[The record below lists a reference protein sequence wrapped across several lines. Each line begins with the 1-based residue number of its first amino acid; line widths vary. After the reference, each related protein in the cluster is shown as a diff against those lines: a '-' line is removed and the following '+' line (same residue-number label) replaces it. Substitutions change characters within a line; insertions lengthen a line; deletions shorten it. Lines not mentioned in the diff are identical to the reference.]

1 MPAEMNVTSL
11 YSPQADD
18 DDIATLEKDLLLNM
32 LIVVLLLISGPSF
45 LAQADLAGQT
55 TQTVQGEA
63 VKIFIEDDGDL
74 HLGSLTSAHITLETL
89 PSALQNMV
97 GADSTSVLVHHTATA
112 PAGLVHAVLRAV
124 AQVPRAKPL
133 LALSEPS
140 TLRCEKPGYLEQ
152 EG

>member
-1 MPAEMNVTSL
+1 MPAEMNVTSV

-32 LIVVLLLISGPSF
+32 LIVVLLLIGGPSF

-55 TQTVQGEA
+55 AQTAQGEA

-74 HLGSLTSAHITLETL
+74 HLGSLTSAHIGLETL

-97 GADSTSVLVHHTATA
+97 GADSTSV
-112 PAGLVHAVLRAV
+112 PGPSYGDRAGRLGSRSTPGGGPGPQGEAAVGAERALDAEV
-124 AQVPRAKPL
+124 
-133 LALSEPS
+133 
-140 TLRCEKPGYLEQ
+140 
-152 EG
+152 

>member
-1 MPAEMNVTSL
+1 MPAEMNTPSL

-18 DDIATLEKDLLLNM
+18 DDMATLEKDLLLNM
-32 LIVVLLLISGPSF
+32 LIVVLLLIGGPSF
-45 LAQADLAGQT
+45 LAQADPAGQT
-55 TQTVQGEA
+55 TQGET

-74 HLGSLTSAHITLETL
+74 HLGSPASAHVPMEMLS
-89 PSALQNMV
+89 SALQNMV

-124 AQVPRAKPL
+124 AQVPGAKPL

-140 TLRCEKPGYLEQ
+140 TLRCEN
-152 EG
+152 